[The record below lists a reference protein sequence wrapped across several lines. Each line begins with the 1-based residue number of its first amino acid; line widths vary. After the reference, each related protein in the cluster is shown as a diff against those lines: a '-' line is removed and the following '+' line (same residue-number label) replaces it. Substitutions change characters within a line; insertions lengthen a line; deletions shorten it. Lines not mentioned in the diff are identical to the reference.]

1 MWLFDD
7 FAPGLELGTWIER
20 VEPAMLQQLRAVYG
34 SEIDDAPLTIPESAA
49 LTMVMMMRAYLSVV
63 APRPVGNIHARQRF
77 RLEAVTSLGE
87 EVQTRITCFNKEI
100 KRERRYLDIGVVG
113 TGSGSRPLFKGTLSL
128 IWAA

>member
-34 SEIDDAPLTIPESAA
+34 SKIDDAPLTIPESAA

-63 APRPVGNIHARQRF
+63 APRPDGNIHARQRF

-113 TGSGSRPLFKGTLSL
+113 TGSGSRPLFKGTISL